1 MDVGLIVVLLLILG
15 AEFVNGWT
23 DAPNA
28 IATVVSTRA
37 LPPFIAVVMAS
48 VFNLLGVLL
57 SGTAVAT
64 TIGTGIVDPNVISL
78 TTVGSA
84 MLGIIVWSTMAA
96 FWGLPTS
103 ESHALV
109 AGLAGAGLAAAGPE
123 ALLWSGWQK
132 VLIGI
137 LFSTFL
143 GFGGGLLVMSLIYRL
158 FRKANPARTKG
169 LFRYLQVG
177 SSAFMAF
184 SHGTNDGQKFM
195 GVFTLTMVLAGVF
208 QEFAIPKWVMFLCAT
223 VMAIGTM
230 VGGWKIMR
238 TMGMR
243 VTHLN
248 TPQGF
253 SAEMGAATTIEIAT
267 RLGIPL
273 STTHTIS
280 TAIMGVGAVRRFSA
294 VRWGVSGE
302 IVSAWVLT
310 FPICGG
316 IAFLVTKLIQFIQS
330 LL

>member
-1 MDVGLIVVLLLILG
+1 MEWGLILVLLLILG

-37 LPPFIAVVMAS
+37 LPPFLAVVMAAI
-48 VFNLLGVLL
+48 FNLAGVLL
-57 SGTAVAT
+57 TGTAVAK
-64 TIGTGIVDPNVISL
+64 TIGTGIVDPKVINL
-78 TTVGSA
+78 TTVASA
-84 MLGIIVWSTMAA
+84 MLGIIVWSSVAA
-96 FWGLPTS
+96 YWGLPTS

-132 VLIGI
+132 VMIG
-137 LFSTFL
+137 LVFSTFF
-143 GFGGGLLVMSLIYRL
+143 GFGGGLLVMSLIYRT
-158 FRKANPARTKG
+158 FKNVTPSKVRG
-169 LFRYLQVG
+169 LFRYLQIF

-195 GVFTLTMVLAGVF
+195 GVFTLALVLAGVF
-208 QEFAIPKWVMFLCAT
+208 SEFVIPLWVILLCAIT
-223 VMAIGTM
+223 MAIGTLT
-230 VGGWKIMR
+230 GGWKIMK

-243 VTHLN
+243 VTHLD

-253 SAEMGAATTIEIAT
+253 AAEMGAATTIEIAT

-273 STTHTIS
+273 STTHTINTS
-280 TAIMGVGAVRRFSA
+280 IMGVGAVRRFSA

-302 IVSAWVLT
+302 IVTAWILT
-310 FPICGG
+310 FPVCGT
-316 IAFLVTKLIQFIQS
+316 IAFLVTKLVQ
-330 LL
+330 LLESIF

>member
-1 MDVGLIVVLLLILG
+1 MEWGLILVLLLILG

-37 LPPFIAVVMAS
+37 LPPLLAVVMAS
-48 VFNLLGVLL
+48 IFNLAGVLL
-57 SGTAVAT
+57 SGTAVAK
-64 TIGTGIVDPNVISL
+64 TIGTGIVDPNVINL
-78 TTVGSA
+78 TTVASA
-84 MLGIIVWSTMAA
+84 MLGIIVWSTVAA
-96 FWGLPTS
+96 YWGLPTS

-132 VLIGI
+132 VLIG
-137 LFSTFL
+137 LVFSTFF
-143 GFGGGLLVMSLIYRL
+143 GFGGGLLVMTLIYRI
-158 FRKANPARTKG
+158 FQNVTPSKVRG
-169 LFRYLQVG
+169 LFRYLQIF

-195 GVFTLTMVLAGVF
+195 GVFTLALVLAGVF
-208 QEFAIPKWVMFLCAT
+208 SEFVIPLWVILLCAIT
-223 VMAIGTM
+223 MAVGTM
-230 VGGWKIMR
+230 TGGWKIMK

-243 VTHLN
+243 VTHLD

-253 SAEMGAATTIEIAT
+253 AAEMGAATTIEIAT

-273 STTHTIS
+273 STTHTINTS
-280 TAIMGVGAVRRFSA
+280 IMGVGAVRRFSA

-302 IVSAWVLT
+302 IVTAWILT
-310 FPICGG
+310 FPVCGT
-316 IAFLVTKLIQFIQS
+316 IAFLVTKIVQ
-330 LL
+330 LLKSIF

>member
-1 MDVGLIVVLLLILG
+1 MEWGLIFVLLLILG

-37 LPPFIAVVMAS
+37 LPPFLAVVMAS
-48 VFNLLGVLL
+48 IFNLAGVLL
-57 SGTAVAT
+57 TGTAVAK
-64 TIGTGIVDPNVISL
+64 TIGTGIVDPNVINL
-78 TTVGSA
+78 TTVASA
-84 MLGIIVWSTMAA
+84 MIGIIVWSSVAA
-96 FWGLPTS
+96 YWGLPTS

-123 ALLWSGWQK
+123 ALLWTGWQK
-132 VLIGI
+132 VLIG
-137 LFSTFL
+137 LVFSTFF
-143 GFGGGLLVMSLIYRL
+143 GFGGGLLVMTAIYRI
-158 FRKANPARTKG
+158 FQNVTPSKVRG
-169 LFRYLQVG
+169 LFRYLQIF

-195 GVFTLTMVLAGVF
+195 GVFTLALVLAGVF
-208 QEFAIPKWVMFLCAT
+208 SEFVIPLWVILLCAVT
-223 VMAIGTM
+223 MAIGTLT
-230 VGGWKIMR
+230 GGWKIMK

-243 VTHLN
+243 MTHLD

-253 SAEMGAATTIEIAT
+253 AAEMAAATTIEIAT

-273 STTHTIS
+273 STTHTIN

-302 IVSAWVLT
+302 IVTAWILT
-310 FPICGG
+310 FPVCGT
-316 IAFLVTKLIQFIQS
+316 IAFLVTKFVQ
-330 LL
+330 LLESVF

>member
-1 MDVGLIVVLLLILG
+1 MELGLIVVLLLILG

-37 LPPFIAVVMAS
+37 LPPLAALIMAS
-48 VFNLLGVLL
+48 IFNMLGVLF

-64 TIGTGIVDPNVISL
+64 TIGTGIVDPNVINL

-84 MLGIIVWSTMAA
+84 MLGIIVWSTIAA

-137 LFSTFL
+137 VFSTFL
-143 GFGGGLLVMSLIYRL
+143 GFGGGLLVMTLVYRF
-158 FRKANPARTKG
+158 FRRATPARVKG

-195 GVFTLTMVLAGVF
+195 GVFTLSMVLAGVF
-208 QEFAIPKWVMFLCAT
+208 QEFVIPIWVMFLCAT
-223 VMAIGTM
+223 VMAVGTL

-243 VTHLN
+243 VTHLD
-248 TPQGF
+248 TTQGF
-253 SAEMGAATTIEIAT
+253 AAEMGAATTIEIAT
-267 RLGIPL
+267 RMGIPL

-280 TAIMGVGAVRRFSA
+280 TSIMGVGSVRRFSA

-302 IVSAWVLT
+302 IVTAWVLT
-310 FPICGG
+310 FPVCGG
-316 IAFLVTKLIQFIQS
+316 IAFLVTKLIHLVQS
-330 LL
+330 LF

>member
-1 MDVGLIVVLLLILG
+1 MEWGLILVLLLILG

-37 LPPFIAVVMAS
+37 LPPFLAVVMAS
-48 VFNLLGVLL
+48 IFNLLGVLL
-57 SGTAVAT
+57 TGTAVAK
-64 TIGTGIVDPNVISL
+64 TIGTGIVDPNVINL
-78 TTVGSA
+78 TTVASA
-84 MLGIIVWSTMAA
+84 MIGIIVWSSVAA
-96 FWGLPTS
+96 YWGLPTS

-132 VLIGI
+132 VLIG
-137 LFSTFL
+137 LVFSTFF
-143 GFGGGLLVMSLIYRL
+143 GFGGGLMVMTLIYRV
-158 FRKANPARTKG
+158 FKNITPSKARGT
-169 LFRYLQVG
+169 FRYLQIF

-195 GVFTLTMVLAGVF
+195 GVFTLALVLAGVF
-208 QEFAIPKWVMFLCAT
+208 AEFVIPLWVILLCAIT
-223 VMAIGTM
+223 MAVGTLT
-230 VGGWKIMR
+230 GGWKIMK

-243 VTHLN
+243 MTHLD

-253 SAEMGAATTIEIAT
+253 AAEMAAATTIEIAT

-273 STTHTIS
+273 STTHTINTS
-280 TAIMGVGAVRRFSA
+280 IMGVGSVRRFSA

-302 IVSAWVLT
+302 IITAWILT
-310 FPICGG
+310 FPVCGT
-316 IAFLVTKLIQFIQS
+316 IAFLVTKVVE
-330 LL
+330 LLKSAF